1 MSASSVQPRS
11 ASLPTARRWHD
22 WPSPRVQRI
31 VTLLLVLAVL
41 TAVPL
46 SRPVVG
52 DAYNY
57 VVQLAT
63 VMLMWIALSTSW
75 NLIGGYAGYVSLG
88 NNVFFG
94 IGGYFSGALAVYQ
107 GWSPFLTA
115 AVAGLVSMAV
125 GVVVGLITLRTRGD
139 AFIIATIALLL
150 MTSLAFD
157 NWSYIGGSNG
167 LSLPLFNSLPYEWY
181 RAPFYA
187 AMAVAAVG
195 STVLSWWVSHSKLGL
210 GLRVL
215 ARDEAKAEV
224 LGINTRLYKIVAYS
238 LSAYFP
244 AAAGAIWGY
253 SLGYLRPSVFFTIS
267 IAAQMVLMAIIGGRG
282 TVAGPVLGAIVMV
295 TLNETAV
302 TKLGSSELNIV
313 FTGAFLVLVVI
324 FLPRGIVGTLK
335 QRRWC
340 PAALDW
346 D

>member
-1 MSASSVQPRS
+1 MGASSVQAKGTTQPR
-11 ASLPTARRWHD
+11 ARGWHE
-22 WPSPRVQRI
+22 WPSPRLQRI
-31 VTLLLVLAVL
+31 LTLVLVASVL
-41 TAVPL
+41 VAVPL

-52 DAYNY
+52 EPYSY

-75 NLIGGYAGYVSLG
+75 NIIGGYAGYVSLG

-94 IGGYFSGALAVYQ
+94 IGGYFSGALAVYH

-115 AVAGLVSMAV
+115 ALAGLVSMAI
-125 GVVVGLITLRTRGD
+125 GVVVGLITLRMRGD

-150 MTSLAFD
+150 MTSLTFD

-167 LSLPLFNSLPYEWY
+167 LSLPLFNSVPYEWS
-181 RAPFYA
+181 RTPFYV
-187 AMAVAAVG
+187 AMAVIAVG
-195 STVLSWWVSHSKLGL
+195 STVLSWWVAHSKLGL

-215 ARDEAKAEV
+215 AHDEAKAEV
-224 LGINTRLYKIVAYS
+224 LGINTRLYKILAYS

-253 SLGYLRPSVFFTIS
+253 SLGYLRPSVFFTIG

-282 TVAGPVLGAIVMV
+282 TVAGPVLGAIVLV
-295 TLNETAV
+295 TLNEAAV

-313 FTGAFLVLVVI
+313 FTGGFLVLVVI
-324 FLPRGIVGTLK
+324 FLRRGIVGTLK
-335 QRRWC
+335 QHRRC

>member
-1 MSASSVQPRS
+1 MSTSLRAPGTTQPH
-11 ASLPTARRWHD
+11 TGGWQD
-22 WPSPRVQRI
+22 WPTPRLQRGI
-31 VTLLLVLAVL
+31 TLALVVAVL
-41 TAVPL
+41 VAVPL
-46 SRPVVG
+46 SRPVIG
-52 DAYNY
+52 EPYNY
-57 VVQLAT
+57 VLQLAT
-63 VMLMWIALSTSW
+63 VILMWIALSTSW

-94 IGGYFSGALAVYQ
+94 IGGYFSGVLAVYHD
-107 GWSPFLTA
+107 WSPFLTA
-115 AVAGLVSMAV
+115 ALAGLVSMAI

-157 NWSYIGGSNG
+157 NWSYVGGSNG
-167 LSLPLFNSLPYEWY
+167 LSLPLFNSVPYEY
-181 RAPFYA
+181 FRMPFYV
-187 AMAVAAVG
+187 AMAVIAVG
-195 STVLSWWVSHSKLGL
+195 STLLSWWVAHSKLGL

-224 LGINTRLYKIVAYS
+224 LGINTRLYKVMAYS

-253 SLGYLRPSVFFTIS
+253 SLGYLRPSVFFTIA

-282 TVAGPVLGAIVMV
+282 TVAGPVLGAIVLV
-295 TLNETAV
+295 TLNEAAV

-313 FTGAFLVLVVI
+313 FTGGFLLLVVI

-335 QRRWC
+335 KHRRC